1 MKMSTAIQII
11 ALVISAVTLAYL
23 IKYVG
28 ATEIIARQSVRQ
40 VEATF
45 RPALVCVPGRTLDD
59 GPTLVNIGRGPAME
73 IEWHFSTTRD
83 RIPYLVAEL
92 VHHPL
97 RHFPGMKPL
106 FETPMPIVF
115 NYKSI
120 SGASYCSVCTYNV
133 DRGEFST
140 TFSG

>member
-1 MKMSTAIQII
+1 MSTAIQLA

-45 RPALVCVPGRTLDD
+45 RPALVCVPGPSVND
-59 GPTLVNIGRGPAME
+59 GPTLVNIGMGPAME
-73 IEWHFSTTRD
+73 IEWHLSTMRD
-83 RIPYLVAEL
+83 RIPYLVADRA
-92 VHHPL
+92 HHPL
-97 RHFPGMKPL
+97 RYFPGMKPL
-106 FETPMPIVF
+106 FETTLPIVI

-133 DRGEFST
+133 ERDEFST
-140 TFSG
+140 AFSG